1 MNEHS
6 LVHLDTAAFGDEI
19 GAGSVLLWLFL
30 DLTISEDML
39 ASILLQSFNVYES
52 LRKPLL

>member
-19 GAGSVLLWLFL
+19 GAGRVLLWLFL
-30 DLTISEDML
+30 DLTVSEDML
-39 ASILLQSFNVYES
+39 ASILLQSFSVYES